1 MSLPSGRIR
10 RPRRL
15 ALALLGMLL
24 AVALAAC
31 QSRQAAP
38 EPTPVPALAAVEEP
52 AVAEEP
58 AAEEA
63 TAVPAQE
70 EAAAAVEPAEP
81 QPAAQEAAAGLQTFR
96 IVPEGTEARFYINEV
111 LLGQPKTVIG
121 VTSDVT
127 GELRVD
133 PQNPGSAEIAAIT
146 INARDLTT
154 DSDRRN
160 GAIRRFI
167 LQSERNEYQYI
178 VFEPVAVEG
187 LPASV
192 AVGDT
197 FQFRVSGNLTVR
209 DVTNP
214 VTFEL
219 TVTPASESEISGIG
233 AATVNYP
240 DFGLCAWRSSSG
252 QSPGSLL
259 HALSNRRA
267 AALLHR
273 FAG

>member
-10 RPRRL
+10 RPNRL
-15 ALALLGMLL
+15 GLALLGILL
-24 AVALAAC
+24 VAALAAC

-38 EPTPVPALAAVEEP
+38 DPTPVPTLAAAEEPAAAEPAAVEEP
-52 AVAEEP
+52 V
-58 AAEEA
+58 AEEA

-70 EAAAAVEPAEP
+70 EPAAAEEPPAP
-81 QPAAQEAAAGLQTFR
+81 QPETQETAAGLQAFR

-127 GELRVD
+127 GEVRVD

-167 LQSERNEYQYI
+167 LQSERDEYQYI
-178 VFEPVAVEG
+178 VFEPVSVEG

-192 AVGDT
+192 AVGDS
-197 FQFRVSGNLTVR
+197 FQFQVSGNLTVR

-214 VTFEL
+214 VTFDM

-233 AATVNYP
+233 TAIVNYP
-240 DFGLCAWRSSSG
+240 DFGLAIPEVPSVTGVEDEVRLEIEF
-252 QSPGSLL
+252 Q
-259 HALSNRRA
+259 AVA
-267 AALLHR
+267 E
-273 FAG
+273 